1 MEKIYNLGAW
11 PGKCVCLNFF
21 SYFSTVAYAVGSFE
35 HPKHMFKSMCKK
47 IITILHSKFW
57 LS

>member
-1 MEKIYNLGAW
+1 MEKIYNFGAW
-11 PGKCVCLNFF
+11 PPGKCVCFNFF

-47 IITILHSKFW
+47 
-57 LS
+57 